1 MIAVAEYKHIKT
13 HCSVGRNASSGRRV
27 RVEFLVILLN
37 VVLKV
42 SSTLSAYQTGSIITF
57 ENSSILG
64 LLKPIHSL

>member
-1 MIAVAEYKHIKT
+1 MIAVAEYKNIKT

-42 SSTLSAYQTGSIITF
+42 SSTLSAYQIGSIITL
-57 ENSSILG
+57 EN
-64 LLKPIHSL
+64 